1 MAHNFHPRA
10 LARGFLLLALLSV
23 PVACSWFKSTPE
35 PHLIGHL
42 APLSGPD
49 QALGL
54 RSEMAVRMAVSEEN
68 EKEKIANAPAS
79 VIHGDTGSEPDR
91 LQFQATR
98 LLAVSGVKALIGVNY
113 SAQLDSVLPLLQAH
127 QVVLVTPSGGLASG
141 TSRLIYPVGLAAKE
155 RGRLLASFA
164 VGEKK
169 INDILPVTDLSN
181 PLFPA
186 MSEAFA
192 AEFRHADR
200 TLRTELTFNKPD
212 ELAER
217 ANRIFDSKP
226 KAILFCGTAKDLLAL
241 RSTLKQKGLAEAV
254 PWFFAGEEEEFVF
267 QNEPARSN
275 GVFFTS
281 AFTLD
286 DKKTQDFAHRFESTS
301 KQAPDVFVA
310 LSYDATKLLLSAA
323 RLAKTFEA
331 KSPSK
336 LTDQLAKPQ
345 DFKFN
350 CVTGGFQ
357 MDKDG
362 TARRTLYIL
371 QMENGKSKMVK
382 SYEVEENK

>member
-1 MAHNFHPRA
+1 
-10 LARGFLLLALLSV
+10 LV

-68 EKEKIANAPAS
+68 EKEKIANAPVS
-79 VIHGDTGSEPDR
+79 VIHGDTDTEPDR

-98 LLAVSGVKALIGVNY
+98 LLAVNNVKAIIGVNY

-141 TSRLIYPVGLAAKE
+141 TSRLVYPVGLAAKE

-186 MSEAFA
+186 MSGAFA
-192 AEFRHADR
+192 SEYRYADR
-200 TLRTELTFNKPD
+200 SLRTELTFNKPD
-212 ELAER
+212 ELAEL

-226 KAILFCGTAKDLLAL
+226 KAILFCGTAKDLLTL
-241 RSTLKQKGLAEAV
+241 RASLKQKGLAEDV
-254 PWFFAGEEEEFVF
+254 PWFFAGEEEEPAF
-267 QNEPARSN
+267 QIEPARSN
-275 GVFFTS
+275 GIFFTS

-286 DKKTQDFAHRFESTS
+286 DKNKTVEEFVHRFESLN
-301 KQAPDVFVA
+301 KQAPDVFAA
-310 LSYDATKLLLSAA
+310 LSYDSTKLLLSAA
-323 RLAKTFEA
+323 RRAKGFDA

-336 LTDQLAKPQ
+336 FTDQLSKPQ
-345 DFKFN
+345 DFTFN
-350 CVTGGFQ
+350 CLTGGFQ

-362 TARRTLYIL
+362 TARRTLYVL

-382 SYEVEENK
+382 SYPVSENK